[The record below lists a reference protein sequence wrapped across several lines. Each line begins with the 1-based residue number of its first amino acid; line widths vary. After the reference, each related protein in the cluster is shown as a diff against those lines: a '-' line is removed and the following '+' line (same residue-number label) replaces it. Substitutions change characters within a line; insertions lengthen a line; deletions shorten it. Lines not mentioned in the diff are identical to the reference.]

1 MKKSLQTGRIVAALL
16 AGTILGAA
24 IGVLFAPHKGK
35 KTRGTI
41 NVKAQDLGII
51 KKDNMEYTDKQ
62 IEAAMK
68 HQRKKDNQPKGFSES

>member
-1 MKKSLQTGRIVAALL
+1 MKKSIQTGRIVAALL

-35 KTRGTI
+35 KIRGNL

-62 IEAAMK
+62 IADALK
-68 HQRKKDNQPKGFSES
+68 HHR